1 MHRSGTSALTRLLH
15 EAGADLG
22 SRILPG
28 GEGNEEGHWEDAFA
42 VETDERLLADLGH
55 SWDDVRPL
63 PGDWMRSEAAT
74 RARQQIRDYLVSSR
88 FPQPVWAIK
97 DPRMSLLAEL
107 WLGAMSDA
115 GFQPGVLLLARHPH
129 EVADS
134 LATRDGMAHG
144 KGMLSW
150 ARHMLAAER
159 ASRGLS
165 RIVVTYDQLI
175 DDPAA
180 VLRRIRAL
188 PGGVALTAPEAM
200 PRSLSTIVRAGA
212 RHHQAGDEPVPPTI
226 DAIWRAFRDTAE
238 HPGDTNA
245 FPAIAAEWDR
255 AEELYAPVLRE
266 LGREQ
271 DALWQRTARAE
282 AALSGSMTQV
292 GDLPQEIA
300 HVGDMVD
307 ATRTQLLDS
316 IGGMGMSLAQSTER
330 LNDAVSVELRRMHE
344 ENARTIE
351 SASSMAAEAGV
362 ARDLS
367 PRLEQLREGVEALGS
382 ALGEAVSVEL
392 RRMQEEHARAVESSS
407 SMAAEAGVA
416 RDLSPRMEQLR
427 ERVETLGSK
436 LNEAVSVELRRMQE
450 EHSRTLESASA
461 WAAEAALA
469 RQLSPRMATLE
480 SGLDRM
486 MQVYDGDLRRLQVEL
501 EQQKTQC
508 EVVRSANSAMCTE
521 LDAAKAEIAQLR
533 RRLPGLE
540 ADSAMLQLVRTSWSW
555 RMTKP
560 VRFAR
565 RVLSGNVADSDRGKV
580 RRWWALQLAG
590 TRLLPRGYRDKVLH
604 SVRMPASV
612 TPALAERALPAGETD
627 AAAVPTPARRMEG
640 RADVY
645 IWAVIDWH
653 FRTQRPQH
661 LARGLAEAG
670 HRVFYVSNNLV
681 DDASPGFNVEALD
694 SDGRLFQVNLN
705 ARGAPAIY
713 YGSPTP
719 EVIAD
724 LRRSTGELMQWADS
738 DGGLCIVQHP
748 FWSEVASVVSGS
760 ALLYDCM
767 DHHAG
772 FEDNAPDVIAA
783 EARLCAA
790 ADLLIVTSEWL
801 DQELASVNAS
811 RALIRNASDFAH
823 FRDLPAEVFRDP
835 QGRRILGYYG
845 AIAEWFDAD
854 LVHALAREYP
864 DCLVL
869 LIGND
874 TAGVAGK
881 LRGLANVQFT
891 GEVPYT
897 RLPYYLHAFDV
908 ALLPFRVIPLTLAT
922 NPVKVYE
929 YLGAGKPVVSV
940 DLPEIA
946 QFGDLVARAK
956 DHASFLERVGECL
969 RTAEDEA
976 SIAARMAFASQQT
989 WAHRAGELD
998 SAIAA
1003 LAEPR
1008 VSVIVLTYNNLDF
1021 TKACLHSIEAESN
1034 WANLEVIVVDNASTD
1049 GTPEYLEAWADGVA
1063 GRKVILNKANLG
1075 FSAGNNVGL
1084 AAASG
1089 DFLILLNNDT
1099 YVTRSWVRTLVN
1111 HLKRD
1116 PGIGIIGPVTNN
1128 IGNEARIA
1136 INYSSMAE
1144 MKLAAARYTRRHLGH
1159 VIEIPTVAFF
1169 CVAMPRATY
1178 ESVGP
1183 LDEAFGVGFFEDDDY
1198 CRRVEAAGLRVACA
1212 DDVFVH
1218 HHLSASF
1225 DALKAEHKQALFERN
1240 KAIYEAKWGRWIPHA
1255 YREGETPASALDA

>member
-1 MHRSGTSALTRLLH
+1 MPRTTTPGNRTEQASTGFVVLGMHRSGTSALTRLLH

-28 GEGNEEGHWEDAFA
+28 SEGNEEGHWEDAFA
-42 VETDERLLADLGH
+42 VETDERLLADLGY
-55 SWDDVRPL
+55 SWDDVRQL
-63 PGDWMRSEAAT
+63 PDDWIRSDAAT
-74 RARQQIRDYLVSSR
+74 RARLQIRDYLASSR

-107 WLGAMSDA
+107 WLGAMADA
-115 GFQPGVLLLARHPH
+115 GSQPGVVLLARHPH
-129 EVADS
+129 EVAAS

-159 ASRGLS
+159 ASRGLP
-165 RIVVTYDQLI
+165 RIFVTYDQLI

-212 RHHQAGDEPVPPTI
+212 RHHQAGDELVPPTI

-238 HPGDTNA
+238 HPGGDTNL
-245 FPAIAAEWDR
+245 FQAIAGEWDR
-255 AEELYAPVLRE
+255 AEEMYAPVLRE
-266 LGREQ
+266 LGRER
-271 DALWQRTARAE
+271 DSLWQRTARAE
-282 AALSGSMTQV
+282 AALSGSMVQV

-300 HVGDMVD
+300 QVGEKVD
-307 ATRTQLLDS
+307 IARAQLLDS
-316 IGGMGMSLAQSTER
+316 IGGMGTSLARSTER
-330 LNDAVSVELRRMHE
+330 LNDAVSVELRRMQE
-344 ENARTIE
+344 ENAR
-351 SASSMAAEAGV
+351 A
-362 ARDLS
+362 
-367 PRLEQLREGVEALGS
+367 VEA
-382 ALGEAVSVEL
+382 
-392 RRMQEEHARAVESSS
+392 SS

-416 RDLSPRMEQLR
+416 RDLSPRVEQLR
-427 ERVETLGSK
+427 EGVEALGSR
-436 LNEAVSVELRRMQE
+436 LTDAITQDLRRMQE
-450 EHSRTLESASA
+450 EHSRTLQSASS

-469 RQLSPRMATLE
+469 KQLSPRMATLE

-486 MQVYDGDLRRLQVEL
+486 LQVYDEDLRRLHLEVEQYSAQL
-501 EQQKTQC
+501 EAA
-508 EVVRSANSAMCTE
+508 RAANFAASAE
-521 LDAAKAEIAQLR
+521 LDAVKAEFAQVR
-533 RRLPGLE
+533 RRMPGLE

-560 VRFAR
+560 LRFAR
-565 RVLSGNVADSDRGKV
+565 RVLSGNVAESDRGKV

-590 TRLLPRGYRDKVLH
+590 TRLLPKGYRDKLLR

-612 TPALAERALPAGETD
+612 TPALAERSAGDTD
-627 AAAVPTPARRMEG
+627 SAPVPMPARRMEG

-661 LARGLAEAG
+661 LARGLADAG

-748 FWSEVASVVSGS
+748 FWSEAASAVSGS

-801 DQELASVNAS
+801 DQELASVNTS

-845 AIAEWFDAD
+845 AIAEWFDAE
-854 LVHALAREYP
+854 LVHALAREYS

-881 LRGLANVQFT
+881 LRGLANVSFT
-891 GEVPYT
+891 GEVPYA

-908 ALLPFRVIPLTLAT
+908 ALLPFKVIPLTLAT

-929 YLGAGKPVVSV
+929 YLSAGKPVVAV

-956 DHASFLERVGECL
+956 DHGSFLERVGECL

-998 SAIAA
+998 SAIAG
-1003 LAEPR
+1003 LAEPK

-1034 WANLEVIVVDNASTD
+1034 WSNLEVIVVDNASTD
-1049 GTPEYLEAWADGVA
+1049 GTPEYLEAWADGVP
-1063 GRKVILNKANLG
+1063 GRKVILNKENLG

-1178 ESVGP
+1178 ATVGP

-1240 KAIYEAKWGRWIPHA
+1240 KAIYEAKWGQWVPHA
-1255 YREGETPASALDA
+1255 YREGETPASAVDA